1 MIQISLLGILIKFL
15 NKTSV
20 KKTLEVNVMITQK
33 RVEETVYDLYK
44 EAVIELPH
52 DVKNALKIACNNES
66 DETAKLNLDAVLKN
80 IDAAHENG
88 IPMCQDTGLPII
100 FVKLGSVKVENLYDG
115 IRNGVKKATIEI
127 PLRPN
132 VVDPFTR
139 NNTGTNTGK
148 RIPIVDIELIDGDYM
163 ELTIFPKGF
172 GSENNNALKMGLP
185 GEGVDG
191 VKKFVLETVKAA
203 GGKPCPPTRIGV
215 GIGGSSDYA
224 LKLAK
229 KALLRDINAKN
240 PDERLALL
248 EDETLELINATGI
261 GPMGLGGKTTA
272 LDVKVELADTHTAG
286 LPIGVCIQCWAARRA
301 TAVLRD
307 EDI

>member
-1 MIQISLLGILIKFL
+1 
-15 NKTSV
+15 
-20 KKTLEVNVMITQK
+20 MITQK
-33 RVEETVYDLYK
+33 QVENAICNLYK
-44 EAVIELPH
+44 DSVIELPN
-52 DVKNALKIACNNES
+52 DVKNALKDAYANEN
-66 DETAKLNLDAVLKN
+66 DETAKLNLRAIIDN
-80 IDAAHENG
+80 IDAAHKNG

-100 FVKLGSVKVENLYDG
+100 FVKLGVVEVENLYQG
-115 IRNGVKKATIEI
+115 IRNGVEKATITV

-139 NNTGTNTGK
+139 ENTGTNTGK
-148 RIPIVDIELIDGDYM
+148 RIPLVDVEVIEGDYL

-172 GSENNNALKMGLP
+172 GSENNNALKMALP
-185 GEGVDG
+185 GEGIEG
-191 VKKFVLETVKAA
+191 VKNFVLETVLAA

-229 KALLRDINAKN
+229 KALLRDVNSKN
-240 PDERLALL
+240 SDKRLAEL
-248 EDETLELINATGI
+248 EDDILERVNSTGI

-286 LPIGVCIQCWAARRA
+286 LPIGVCIQCWAARHA
-301 TAVLRD
+301 SAVLRD
-307 EDI
+307 LLDIRRKLATKLLT